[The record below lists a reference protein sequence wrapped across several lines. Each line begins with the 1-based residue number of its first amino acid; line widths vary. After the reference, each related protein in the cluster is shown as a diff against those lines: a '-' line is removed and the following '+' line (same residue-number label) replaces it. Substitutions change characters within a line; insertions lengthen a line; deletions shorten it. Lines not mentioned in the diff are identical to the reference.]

1 MRFQLAKFRVTGPRL
16 CFRRPWNL
24 CHDLRLPSATIGPTP
39 SGASRNALAL
49 RPGLDMPQ
57 RQIDTKD
64 AY

>member
-39 SGASRNALAL
+39 FGRRPERASPEARA
-49 RPGLDMPQ
+49 
-57 RQIDTKD
+57 
-64 AY
+64 